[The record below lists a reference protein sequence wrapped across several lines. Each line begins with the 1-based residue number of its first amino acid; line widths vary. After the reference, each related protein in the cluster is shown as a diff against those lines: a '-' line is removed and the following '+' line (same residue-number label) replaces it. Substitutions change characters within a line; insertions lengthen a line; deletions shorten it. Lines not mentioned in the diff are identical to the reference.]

1 MSTEQ
6 VGRCRL
12 MLVNITERGKPF
24 KSFFQ
29 LCSHVQCSGRW
40 SEVGGQKSES
50 HISRRKEIKEPEK
63 PVGREETRPRP
74 SPLRTLTYNSRPP
87 PPLPWGRVLP
97 AATTC
102 CPASYPPDGCNLE
115 GTDRV
120 KEVYPQVRKKCTHF
134 RFAVVFTDIKKPG

>member
-12 MLVNITERGKPF
+12 MLILQREGNLLKVFSNF
-24 KSFFQ
+24 VLMFSA
-29 LCSHVQCSGRW
+29 V
-40 SEVGGQKSES
+40 VGGQRLEVRSQS
-50 HISRRKEIKEPEK
+50 RTFPRRKEIKEPEK
-63 PVGREETRPRP
+63 PVGQEETRPRP